1 MPKNEK
7 TPIETVL
14 EWSKEVNRMVKA
26 TVFDL
31 PPISGSL
38 KAMNFLNP
46 HADLVVISNT
56 PLDTLQ
62 REWSENNIEKI
73 KQDIL
78 KIDQLI
84 VKKQNEMNE
93 LQKILMI
100 EPAKINILG
109 DTYEELRNEIKELG
123 EKLKEHKQRIQEN

>member
-1 MPKNEK
+1 M
-7 TPIETVL
+7 
-14 EWSKEVNRMVKA
+14 
-26 TVFDL
+26 
-31 PPISGSL
+31 
-38 KAMNFLNP
+38 
-46 HADLVVISNT
+46 
-56 PLDTLQ
+56 
-62 REWSENNIEKI
+62 SENNIEKI

-123 EKLKEHKQRIQEN
+123 EKLKEHKRML